1 MTGGTETMM
10 IGNLTADPELR
21 FTRSGTAVVHF
32 TIASTPRTYDP
43 NAECWVDGDTAF
55 VPATA
60 WRGTAE
66 HAAASLTKG
75 MRVIATGTLKRRS
88 YTRKTG
94 EERTVVE
101 LEIGDIGPSLRYG
114 TAEVTCRGPGPER
127 DEEHPPD
134 RFALSAREYGDDDAW
149 FGLAA
154 NPAGLINVPAPDTE
168 PALWHGTVAERSTE
182 RMQGN

>member
-1 MTGGTETMM
+1 MSGGTSVTV

-21 FTRSGTAVVHF
+21 STGSGTALARF
-32 TIASTPRTYDP
+32 TIASTPRTFDP
-43 NAECWVDGDTAF
+43 RTGQRADGDTVF

-75 MRVIATGTLKRRS
+75 MRVIATGTLKPRS
-88 YTRKTG
+88 YTTKTG
-94 EERTVVE
+94 EARTVVE
-101 LEIGDIGPSLRYG
+101 FEVEDIGPSLRHA
-114 TAEVTCRGPGPER
+114 TAEATRAGPGPEQ

-134 RFALSAREYGDDDAW
+134 RFSLSPRDYGDDDAW

-154 NPAGLINVPAPDTE
+154 NPTGNIEVPAPETGL
-168 PALWHGTVAERSTE
+168 AH
-182 RMQGN
+182 